1 MLCRHYWLRF
11 RETAGLEAAALEYS
25 SWAARGLGIPVLLW
39 TTLNTGLSSWM
50 PPLMPVVHRARDT
63 GGDWVP
69 LLLAVL
75 GPSLMVVG
83 FFWGAAT
90 LGWLLALTPLK
101 SVNRADFRTVC
112 VFWALLLSP
121 LAWFLVSRAGV
132 SGVGPALL
140 AWLWPVTHF
149 TLPLIQ
155 TEKPLPSYS
164 RAVAKIKFG
173 KYADA
178 EWEVLKE
185 LEKCSDD
192 VEGWL
197 MLAEL
202 YAVHFHDLPEADRT
216 IIELCDQ
223 PNVSGAQIALA
234 LHRLA
239 DWHLKLAD
247 DPRGAR
253 RAMEAIC
260 LRLPGSY
267 FAREAQQR
275 LCRLPATREELR
287 ELRQP
292 KPLRLP
298 ALSDA
303 LDEPADQPAPEVS
316 PEEAT
321 RHLNQLIARLRQDP
335 NDVPTREKLARLLAE
350 QLQKTDVAIEQLEL
364 LLALPGQPEFKMA
377 EWLSLMAAWRL
388 RRGETAAAIPILER
402 LVHDY
407 PQSSQAFAAQR
418 RLYLLGMEERLR
430 RASPGRAPRD

>member
-1 MLCRHYWLRF
+1 
-11 RETAGLEAAALEYS
+11 
-25 SWAARGLGIPVLLW
+25 
-39 TTLNTGLSSWM
+39 M
-50 PPLMPVVHRARDT
+50 PPLMPAVHRARDS

-75 GPSLMVVG
+75 GPSLIVLG
-83 FFWGAAT
+83 FFWAAAT
-90 LGWLLALTPLK
+90 FGWLLALTPLK
-101 SVNRADFRTVC
+101 ALYRADFCTVC
-112 VFWALLLSP
+112 ICWALLLSP
-121 LAWFLVSRAGV
+121 LVWFLVDHAGV

-155 TEKPLPSYS
+155 TDKPLPSYS
-164 RAVAKIKFG
+164 RAVAKMKFG
-173 KYADA
+173 KYAEA
-178 EWEVLKE
+178 EWEVIKE

-239 DWHLKLAD
+239 DWYLKLAD

-275 LCRLPATREELR
+275 LSRLPATGEELR

-292 KPLRLP
+292 KTIRLP

-303 LDEPADQPAPEVS
+303 LDEPAEPPAPQVS
-316 PEEAT
+316 REEAT
-321 RHLNQLIARLRQDP
+321 RQMNQLIARLKQDP
-335 NDVPTREKLARLLAE
+335 NDVATRETFARLLAE
-350 QLQKTDVAIEQLEL
+350 QLRKTDVAIEQLKL
-364 LLALPGQPEFKMA
+364 LLALPGQPESKVA
-377 EWLSLMAAWRL
+377 EWLCLMAAWHL
-388 RRGETAAAIPILER
+388 RRRETAAAVPILER

-418 RLYLLGMEERLR
+418 RLYLLEMEERLR
-430 RASPGRAPRD
+430 RASQARGQGRAAGA